1 MKKITDLMLKLNE
14 IDFRSHDHY
23 KKYKAKLK
31 RGMRPTTKVSIG
43 GKETTAGDA
52 DKVVAKK
59 DKIQRGAPETNPKPL
74 DKLAKMG
81 MKKADKTPRTK
92 DGSPDWDAIANDP
105 SNVHA
110 KGTPQAGEDDGYFGD
125 EDHEDGSRG
134 TGTTGTPKNSS
145 TAPVAGKS
153 LSSKVNKSL
162 ANFKGDYYEEEALE
176 DLNQLFQD
184 TGAYDKGELTYED
197 GMKAI
202 QDLDNYQDG
211 DGKHNDQDEAYDAKL
226 EMQDQLTKLF
236 DEPEGGW
243 NKDNMGNVK
252 ADGSEHEY
260 GELNFGQSHPQVRYS
275 DDEGDEDYD
284 DEDYDDEEQP
294 APKEKEKEYIPI
306 PKLEKAVTSGEHTFT
321 GLDSSYH
328 APELPKEFLDD
339 VKKELEQTYK
349 FDDYGASKL
358 DKLYNHANAD
368 FAKAATK
375 AKEAGKEVKPTSA
388 LDFAASLEKY
398 LSWKGTPND
407 GVELRS
413 KKESVKG
420 KLGRII
426 KEEIVNVIKE
436 RYKLTEGTKV
446 KIGDVLYLGK
456 RKGKVTKVMSDMANV
471 DFGKGDVYGITFSR
485 IKGNKIEEG
494 KLTEGAYYKQGQ
506 KVRYQIDRGSPKAL
520 KPSIGTISKI
530 KKVGHGYQYTIQDGG
545 PVPVWEAEILGP
557 TSHNEGKLTESM
569 IGIKTKAN
577 FKPNSLKGAL
587 ERAGIKG
594 FQMNRLSWSLTAL
607 KVDKKDFNNAKK
619 IIDKLGLSVMMV
631 KEGKIT
637 EGNIVTRNAWNRMS
651 DDEKIDALQTAY
663 EDPAEAMKH
672 YDKKWEDLPSV
683 ATQNMY
689 KEGKL
694 KEIDMDRVFM
704 KGRTKKRTT
713 DESTKKKQYSKGD
726 VIKVSIPKVATTKGK
741 VVMIKQ
747 YQGAPVYLIKSPK
760 GNLVAHQDH
769 VIGLNEGIQHRED
782 KKQQITELAKLN
794 KMQRNAILGLL
805 GLSILGFTF
814 KAAAAPFFLLFA
826 GYMHVNDF
834 IEAQRYARKNPA
846 KVAQMHQDHRGSQGY
861 DVRLNSF
868 M

>member
-1 MKKITDLMLKLNE
+1 MKKIDKIQKAVKRKVNENRLRRGIKSILEASITRRFQKAVEALQKVQLDQQKLRKAFVAEKNPKKKEVLKKAIIKMHYKVKQAEEDFNRAMHVEPVDYIEDGVRPTIEENPELETAFVDPATMNSLEELDEGKLNE
-14 IDFRSHDHY
+14 
-23 KKYKAKLK
+23 L
-31 RGMRPTTKVSIG
+31 T
-43 GKETTAGDA
+43 
-52 DKVVAKK
+52 
-59 DKIQRGAPETNPKPL
+59 L
-74 DKLAKMG
+74 
-81 MKKADKTPRTK
+81 
-92 DGSPDWDAIANDP
+92 
-105 SNVHA
+105 
-110 KGTPQAGEDDGYFGD
+110 
-125 EDHEDGSRG
+125 
-134 TGTTGTPKNSS
+134 
-145 TAPVAGKS
+145 
-153 LSSKVNKSL
+153 NKSNMQYYALSMMKDIGLLNKIERKTYQNWMSRLRSSYTHDQASAEL
-162 ANFKGDYYEEEALE
+162 ANLITSTGKLNSAMHNKFKKWEKKFMEVRER
-176 DLNQLFQD
+176 
-184 TGAYDKGELTYED
+184 AYAST
-197 GMKAI
+197 
-202 QDLDNYQDG
+202 
-211 DGKHNDQDEAYDAKL
+211 DGKPY
-226 EMQDQLTKLF
+226 F
-236 DEPEGGW
+236 
-243 NKDNMGNVK
+243 
-252 ADGSEHEY
+252 
-260 GELNFGQSHPQVRYS
+260 
-275 DDEGDEDYD
+275 DYD
-284 DEDYDDEEQP
+284 P
-294 APKEKEKEYIPI
+294 
-306 PKLEKAVTSGEHTFT
+306 
-321 GLDSSYH
+321 
-328 APELPKEFLDD
+328 
-339 VKKELEQTYK
+339 
-349 FDDYGASKL
+349 
-358 DKLYNHANAD
+358 
-368 FAKAATK
+368 
-375 AKEAGKEVKPTSA
+375 GK
-388 LDFAASLEKY
+388 D
-398 LSWKGTPND
+398 
-407 GVELRS
+407 
-413 KKESVKG
+413 
-420 KLGRII
+420 
-426 KEEIVNVIKE
+426 
-436 RYKLTEGTKV
+436 KLTEGTADLTDAEQKIFDKV
-446 KIGDVLYLGK
+446 FKGGVDKLSATEKKIVRKLINQGK
-456 RKGKVTKVMSDMANV
+456 ITAWPFNEGKVNEDIASAERWFENMKYWYNTTALRSPDLKNPKDKKHFNKLV
-471 DFGKGDVYGITFSR
+471 KKYFSSIR
-485 IKGNKIEEG
+485 EG
-494 KLTEGAYYKQGQ
+494 KLTEGAYYKKGQ

-520 KPSIGTISKI
+520 RPSIGTISKI
-530 KKVGHGYQYTIQDGG
+530 KKVGHGYQYIIQDGG